1 MKGLRF
7 ANTQESCFEAWK
19 RSYMGNSALLCGRF
33 DNSQES
39 RFQASKR
46 SNMGSAVLQAGRS
59 ADIHK
64 FCFQGA
70 KRADMVSCEMK
81 GIYLLIVTNGFFGLE
96 TLR

>member
-1 MKGLRF
+1 
-7 ANTQESCFEAWK
+7 
-19 RSYMGNSALLCGRF
+19 MGCSALLCGRF
-33 DNSQES
+33 YDSKES

-70 KRADMVSCEMK
+70 KRADMVSGVMK
-81 GIYLLIVTNGFFGLE
+81 GIYLLIFTDGIFVLE